1 MVSAYFTLL
10 KIFLNF
16 GEAELEKFLDSND
29 NNPNFGMA
37 LEEAID
43 QLLITEEEAKRI
55 LDSAAADLQWG
66 GMLADAGRNKKLQD
80 FIKSNRWMRR
90 QKFFDFVAMEE
101 LEFEQKK
108 RLKALERK
116 ERELQDEVQHSILI
130 FAFCLSILSRIR
142 SWRITKRKR
151 DCLSGGSRPPNR

>member
-1 MVSAYFTLL
+1 L

-37 LEEAID
+37 LQEAID
-43 QLLITEEEAKRI
+43 QLLMTEEEAKRI

-66 GMLADAGRNKKLQD
+66 RMLADAGRNEKLQE

-101 LEFEQKK
+101 IEFEQKK

-142 SWRITKRKR
+142 SLRITKRKR
-151 DCLSGGSRPPNR
+151 DILSGGSRPPNR

>member
-1 MVSAYFTLL
+1 L

-43 QLLITEEEAKRI
+43 QRLITEEEAKRI
-55 LDSAAADLQWG
+55 LDSAAADLQWNR
-66 GMLADAGRNKKLQD
+66 MLEDAGRNKQLQE

-90 QKFFDFVAMEE
+90 QNFFDFVAMEE
-101 LEFEQKK
+101 LEFEQKR
-108 RLKALERK
+108 RLKALDSK
-116 ERELQDEVQHSILI
+116 ERELQVQVQHAIL
-130 FAFCLSILSRIR
+130 FFILFFDS
-142 SWRITKRKR
+142 
-151 DCLSGGSRPPNR
+151 